1 MHQTQRETDGFAT
14 EIPSKNYKEE
24 EDEDE
29 DEDEEDDDVVAESQ
43 VLDSSYDYK
52 GRIPLRS
59 STGSWKASCFII
71 AIEFSERLSYFGIA
85 TNMIT
90 YMTKVMHQDLKTAA
104 NSVNIWTGVTTVMPL
119 LGGFLA
125 DAYTGRYFMILF
137 SAVLYVLGLALFTMT
152 QYIPSLKPCSTTPN
166 SCEHV
171 SKVHEVVF
179 FIAAYLVALATG
191 GHKPCLESFGADQ
204 FDDNHSEERKQKM
217 SFFNWWNIA
226 LCSGLF
232 FGVTLIVYLQDYVS
246 WGVGFCILTV
256 TMGATV
262 LIFVL
267 GRPVYRYRI
276 ARGSPLTP
284 LLRVFV
290 AAVAKR
296 NLHCPSDSSLLYEV
310 PNSEK
315 LQGRLLGHTNR
326 LRFLDKAAIMEESE
340 YNNGAWKENQSQWRL
355 ATLTQV
361 EELKLIITMIPIWLT
376 CLVFGLGIAQ
386 GSTFFIKQGGE
397 MDRKIFKH
405 FEIPAASVYTL
416 TSVGMIASVALYDKV
431 LLPYLRKVTGNE
443 RGINILTRISIGMV
457 ILIISMIISALVERK
472 RLNMS
477 LQGKIISVFWLVPQ
491 FLLIG
496 IGDGFSLVG
505 MQEYFYEQ
513 VPDSMRS
520 LGLAFYLSVI
530 GVGSFLSTL
539 LITIVDCVT
548 GMKGGERWIGK
559 DLNHSRL
566 DYFYWLLVII
576 IVLNMC
582 VFVFLAKN
590 YRYKNVHRSVAV
602 GDSSNGEN
610 RVELASV

>member
-1 MHQTQRETDGFAT
+1 
-14 EIPSKNYKEE
+14 
-24 EDEDE
+24 
-29 DEDEEDDDVVAESQ
+29 
-43 VLDSSYDYK
+43 
-52 GRIPLRS
+52 
-59 STGSWKASCFII
+59 
-71 AIEFSERLSYFGIA
+71 
-85 TNMIT
+85 
-90 YMTKVMHQDLKTAA
+90 
-104 NSVNIWTGVTTVMPL
+104 
-119 LGGFLA
+119 
-125 DAYTGRYFMILF
+125 
-137 SAVLYVLGLALFTMT
+137 
-152 QYIPSLKPCSTTPN
+152 
-166 SCEHV
+166 
-171 SKVHEVVF
+171 
-179 FIAAYLVALATG
+179 
-191 GHKPCLESFGADQ
+191 
-204 FDDNHSEERKQKM
+204 
-217 SFFNWWNIA
+217 
-226 LCSGLF
+226 
-232 FGVTLIVYLQDYVS
+232 
-246 WGVGFCILTV
+246 
-256 TMGATV
+256 
-262 LIFVL
+262 
-267 GRPVYRYRI
+267 
-276 ARGSPLTP
+276 
-284 LLRVFV
+284 
-290 AAVAKR
+290 
-296 NLHCPSDSSLLYEV
+296 
-310 PNSEK
+310 
-315 LQGRLLGHTNR
+315 
-326 LRFLDKAAIMEESE
+326 MEESE

-576 IVLNMC
+576 VVLNMC